1 MYRVFPE
8 PWQVV
13 AQVMARGEDGEVEE
27 VKDVVVWSGEEKPK
41 FVDAIRF
48 IREAGAVGVA

>member
-1 MYRVFPE
+1 M
-8 PWQVV
+8 
-13 AQVMARGEDGEVEE
+13 EE